1 MLQCKETGVTLTIL
15 QKKAESAMN
24 QIRHRWLLF
33 LLLTLLFTGCAAR
46 TTTPLIPEAQ
56 NGMLD
61 LSDRDFRESGNTRLS
76 GDWAF
81 YPGELILPGDFDDD
95 SLSPQYCRVPEYW
108 TRHDDLSLPS
118 HGVGTYRLLVA
129 TDGTQDHFGLK
140 IPEIYTEY
148 SLWVNGTLLEANGS
162 FADSPPVYLHP
173 GTLMFSTKEPV
184 LEIVLQIK
192 NDLHVYAGIG
202 QNIWLGGEESIRRE
216 SLLRSAFDF
225 FLFAIC
231 LSAFVYHLI
240 LSLYRRGDRAL
251 MHFSILCFTVGIRTL
266 FSNETLIMQVFP
278 EIPFW
283 IGSKI
288 ATLTVPVC
296 VITTL
301 LYVWDLFRDDVP
313 PAFARVL
320 LLLNGIYAALVLVAS
335 STVYSALFLPYL
347 GVVAAAC
354 FLAVFLA
361 LKAVYYRKKDY
372 LFFFFGVAVLALAAL
387 IDILNFGQFVQ
398 TGYVLSFGLCGF
410 ILTQAIL
417 LAKRYTETFRDLE
430 RMSADLQES
439 LDRTMHVETAFLNAQ
454 MKPHFLYNTLNTIAY
469 CCKADPAEA
478 ERLILS
484 LAKYLRGTL
493 DFENLSGIIPLKKEI
508 DLVRAYVSIEKARF
522 ETVDVSFVIDPDLPE
537 LQIPPLTI
545 QPLVENAIRHGLR
558 KQDGGGTVMIT
569 IRMRENNILVSVE
582 DNGAGIPEEKLANL
596 LDSPGGSVSI
606 GLYNIHTRLL
616 RLYGKGLSLSSKPGQ
631 GTSVRFTIPFERGAS
646 HVSDHRGR

>member
-1 MLQCKETGVTLTIL
+1 
-15 QKKAESAMN
+15 MN
-24 QIRHRWLLF
+24 PIKHCWLLF
-33 LLLTLLFTGCAAR
+33 LLLTLFFTGCAVR
-46 TTTPLIPEAQ
+46 TANSTIPEAQ
-56 NGMLD
+56 DGMLD
-61 LSDRDFRESGNTRLS
+61 LSDWDFRENGNTRLS

-81 YPGELILPGDFDDD
+81 YPGELISPGNFNDV
-95 SLSPQYCRVPEYW
+95 SLSPQYCHVPQYW
-108 TRHDDLSLPS
+108 TRYDNLSLPS
-118 HGVGTYRLLVA
+118 HGVGTYRLLVI
-129 TDGTQDHFGLK
+129 TDGTQDRFGLK
-140 IPEIYTEY
+140 TPEIYTEY
-148 SLWVNGTLLEANGS
+148 RIWVNGKLLEANGS

-173 GTLMFSTKEPV
+173 GTLMFSTKKPV

-202 QNIWLGGEESIRRE
+202 QNIWLGGEDTIRRE
-216 SLLRSAFDF
+216 SLHRSAFEL
-225 FLFAIC
+225 FLFAIF
-231 LSAFVYHLI
+231 LSAFVYHLV
-240 LSLYRRGDRAL
+240 LYLYRRSDRTL
-251 MHFSILCFTVGIRTL
+251 LYFSILCFTVGIRTL
-266 FSNETLIMQVFP
+266 FSNETLIMEVFP

-283 IGSKI
+283 VGSKI
-288 ATLTVPVC
+288 ATLTVPIC
-296 VITTL
+296 VITSL
-301 LYVWDLFRDDVP
+301 LYVRDLFRDDVP
-313 PAFARVL
+313 SAFVRL
-320 LLLNGIYAALVLVAS
+320 LLLLSGIYAALVLVAS
-335 STVYSALFLPYL
+335 STVYSVLFLPYL

-361 LKAVYYRKKDY
+361 FKAVYYRKKDY
-372 LFFFFGVAVLALAAL
+372 LLFFFGVAVLALTAL

-410 ILTQAIL
+410 ILTQVIL

-430 RMSADLQES
+430 RMSAELQES

-469 CCKADPAEA
+469 CCKTDPAEA

-508 DLVRAYVSIEKARF
+508 DLVRAYVTIEKARF

-558 KQDGGGTVMIT
+558 KRGGAGKVVIT
-569 IRMRENNILVSVE
+569 IRMCENNILVSVE
-582 DNGAGIPEEKLANL
+582 DNGVGISDEKLANL
-596 LDSPGGSVSI
+596 LESPGGSASI

-616 RLYGKGLSLSSKPGQ
+616 RLYGKGLSLSSKPGH
-631 GTSVRFTIPFERGAS
+631 GTSVRFTIPFERGTS